1 MADVLVVAVFDDEP
15 TAWDAVVTAST
26 IAAQGQL
33 GLHDAC
39 LVVRADE
46 GAVHMRET
54 HDITTTKSGWYG
66 GAWGLLGG
74 AVLGF
79 PLAIAAAGAGF
90 GVFAARRRDL
100 GITDE
105 FEREVAHRLNPG
117 TSAAVVLVDEE
128 HAAQIEGAARGRG
141 AWTKTVT
148 LAEGQTI
155 APPERRTSQLHLGSR
170 AGASPGRP
178 PSAAGSASSSSSP
191 PSLLS

>member
-1 MADVLVVAVFDDEP
+1 MADVLVVAVFDDEG

-39 LVVRADE
+39 LVVRDPD
-46 GAVHMRET
+46 GKVRLRET
-54 HDITTTKSGWYG
+54 HDISATKSGWYG

-74 AVLGF
+74 AILGF
-79 PLAIAAAGAGF
+79 PIAVAAAGAGF

-105 FEREVAHRLNPG
+105 FEHEVAHRLNPG

-128 HAAQIEGAARGRG
+128 HAAQIEAAAHGRG

-148 LAEGQTI
+148 LAQAQT
-155 APPERRTSQLHLGSR
+155 APPQ
-170 AGASPGRP
+170 
-178 PSAAGSASSSSSP
+178 
-191 PSLLS
+191 

>member
-1 MADVLVVAVFDDEP
+1 MADVLVVAVFDDER

-39 LVVRADE
+39 LVVRTAD
-46 GAVHMRET
+46 GTVHMRET
-54 HDITTTKSGWYG
+54 HDISKTKAGWYG

-74 AVLGF
+74 AILGF
-79 PLAIAAAGAGF
+79 PIAVAAAGAGL

-100 GITDE
+100 GVTDE

-117 TSAAVVLVDEE
+117 TSAAVVLVDDE
-128 HAAQIEGAARGRG
+128 HAAQIERAAQNRG

-148 LAEGQTI
+148 LADAQAL
-155 APPERRTSQLHLGSR
+155 APPT
-170 AGASPGRP
+170 
-178 PSAAGSASSSSSP
+178 
-191 PSLLS
+191 

>member
-1 MADVLVVAVFDDEP
+1 MADALVVAVFDDER

-26 IAAQGQL
+26 IAAQGKL

-39 LVVRADE
+39 LVVRAED

-54 HDITTTKSGWYG
+54 HDISTSKSGWYG

-74 AVLGF
+74 AILGF
-79 PLAIAAAGAGF
+79 PIALAAAGAGF
-90 GVFAARRRDL
+90 GLFAARRRDL

-105 FEREVAHRLNPG
+105 FEHEVAHRLNPG

-128 HAAQIEGAARGRG
+128 HAAEIEGAAQSRG

-148 LAEGQTI
+148 LAQAQTI
-155 APPERRTSQLHLGSR
+155 APPQ
-170 AGASPGRP
+170 
-178 PSAAGSASSSSSP
+178 
-191 PSLLS
+191 